1 MIDQTVVKLPWL
13 LEFCKHV
20 TAMVDQIE
28 YFTIK
33 CDRNKILEFTCLI
46 NVGTQQQN
54 IPEIN
59 ISISLSVKYIQN
71 GDRKLRL

>member
-1 MIDQTVVKLPWL
+1 MIDQTVVKWPWL
-13 LEFCKHV
+13 LEFCRHV

-28 YFTIK
+28 YITIK
-33 CDRNKILEFTCLI
+33 CDRIMEFTCLI

-59 ISISLSVKYIQN
+59 IKISVSVKYVQN
-71 GDRKLRL
+71 GDRKLHP